1 MTGKEFPGRIFK
13 KSEKIDQTQRHLDRG
28 ENSMKT
34 KLSVQQY
41 ILMPVRGFRAIRP
54 FSTSSVVNF
63 FISIAGGGRV
73 GPQAF
78 GRQKSAPLKMRVLDS
93 IHEDGPK
100 LDLTGPGVGVLS
112 TVRGGYAPM
121 SGTSMACPAV
131 TGFAAKMLSKPGHR
145 NILNMPRDQARSD
158 AMAQALLQAAKT
170 LGFGPRY
177 EGKGL
182 PL

>member
-1 MTGKEFPGRIFK
+1 LTGKEFPDRIFK
-13 KSEKIDQTQRHLDRG
+13 KAEKIDQTQRHLDRG

-78 GRQKSAPLKMRVLDS
+78 GRQKAAPLKMRVLDS

-100 LDLTGPGVGVLS
+100 LVELLPDEAITLRAHQPSVKLVPVLYYRSAVAPRWCIKSPLHPSPLPMPTGRQASG
-112 TVRGGYAPM
+112 RGRG
-121 SGTSMACPAV
+121 
-131 TGFAAKMLSKPGHR
+131 
-145 NILNMPRDQARSD
+145 
-158 AMAQALLQAAKT
+158 
-170 LGFGPRY
+170 
-177 EGKGL
+177 
-182 PL
+182 